1 MLYNN
6 LKDELNGFSALRMTS
21 LHHDGKGLIGL
32 IQIIL
37 GDKGSGKTKRL
48 IDLVNE
54 SLKNEHGDII
64 FIDDDKRYM
73 YDLRHEIRFVDAG
86 EYPVGHKCT
95 ANEMLAFICGMLSA
109 NFDVSLIAMDAFK
122 KLIRTPLN
130 DPEMKEFF
138 EKLEALS
145 NARGCSFLISVST
158 GEEAVP
164 DFIQKY
170 VI

>member
-1 MLYNN
+1 M
-6 LKDELNGFSALRMTS
+6 
-21 LHHDGKGLIGL
+21 L

-73 YDLRHEIRFVDAG
+73 YDLRHEIRFVDAS
-86 EYPVGHKCT
+86 EYPVGHKSQ
-95 ANEMLAFICGMLSA
+95 ASEMLGFICGMLSA
-109 NFDVSLIAMDAFK
+109 NFDLSLIAMDAFM
-122 KLIRTPLN
+122 KLVRTPLD
-130 DPEMKEFF
+130 DPEMKAFF

-145 NARGCSFLISVST
+145 EAHHCNFLISVSAQA
-158 GEEAVP
+158 ESVP
-164 DFIQKY
+164 EFIRKY

>member
-1 MLYNN
+1 M
-6 LKDELNGFSALRMTS
+6 
-21 LHHDGKGLIGL
+21 

-73 YDLRHEIRFVDAG
+73 YDLRHEIRFVDAS

-95 ANEMLAFICGMLSA
+95 ANEMMSFICGMLSA
-109 NFDVSLIAMDAFK
+109 NFDISLVAMDAFL
-122 KLIRTPLN
+122 KLVRTPL
-130 DPEMKEFF
+130 DDAEMETFF
-138 EKLEALS
+138 NELEKLSEAHK
-145 NARGCSFLISVST
+145 CKFLISVSASAD
-158 GEEAVP
+158 AVP
-164 DFIQKY
+164 EYVRKY
-170 VI
+170 AI

>member
-1 MLYNN
+1 M
-6 LKDELNGFSALRMTS
+6 
-21 LHHDGKGLIGL
+21 

-73 YDLRHEIRFVDAG
+73 YDLRHEIRFVDAS

-95 ANEMLAFICGMLSA
+95 TNEMLGFICGMLSA
-109 NFDVSLIAMDAFK
+109 NFDISLIAMDAFL
-122 KLIRTPLN
+122 KLVRTPLD
-130 DPEMKEFF
+130 DPEMDAFF
-138 EKLEALS
+138 QKLEKLSQAHK
-145 NARGCSFLISVST
+145 CKFLISVSASSD
-158 GEEAVP
+158 AVP
-164 DFIQKY
+164 ESIRKY
-170 VI
+170 AI

>member
-1 MLYNN
+1 M
-6 LKDELNGFSALRMTS
+6 
-21 LHHDGKGLIGL
+21 

-73 YDLRHEIRFVDAG
+73 YDLRHEIRFVDAS
-86 EYPVGHKCT
+86 EYPVGHKCQ
-95 ANEMLAFICGMLSA
+95 ASEMLGFICGMLSA
-109 NFDVSLIAMDAFK
+109 NFDLSLIAMDAFM
-122 KLIRTPLN
+122 KLVRTPLD
-130 DPEMKEFF
+130 DPEMKAFF

-145 NARGCSFLISVST
+145 EAHHCNFLISVSAPA
-158 GEEAVP
+158 ESVP
-164 DFIQKY
+164 EYIQKY

>member
-1 MLYNN
+1 M
-6 LKDELNGFSALRMTS
+6 
-21 LHHDGKGLIGL
+21 

-73 YDLRHEIRFVDAG
+73 YDLRHEIRFVDAS

-95 ANEMLAFICGMLSA
+95 ANEMLGFICGMLSA
-109 NFDVSLIAMDAFK
+109 NYDVSLVAMDAFM
-122 KLIRTPLN
+122 KLVRTPLD
-130 DPEMKEFF
+130 DPDMAAFF
-138 EKLEALS
+138 KNLEKLSAEHHC
-145 NARGCSFLISVST
+145 NFLISVSAS
-158 GEEAVP
+158 EAEVP
-164 DFIQKY
+164 EY
-170 VI
+170 VRQYAI

>member
-1 MLYNN
+1 M
-6 LKDELNGFSALRMTS
+6 
-21 LHHDGKGLIGL
+21 

-73 YDLRHEIRFVDAG
+73 YDLRHEIRFVDAS
-86 EYPVGHKCT
+86 EYPVGHKCQ
-95 ANEMLAFICGMLSA
+95 ASEMLGFICGMLSA
-109 NFDVSLIAMDAFK
+109 NFDLSLIAMDAFM
-122 KLIRTPLN
+122 KLVRTPLD
-130 DPEMKEFF
+130 DPEMKVFF

-145 NARGCSFLISVST
+145 EAHHCNFLISVSAQ
-158 GEEAVP
+158 EESVP
-164 DFIQKY
+164 EYIRKY

>member
-1 MLYNN
+1 M
-6 LKDELNGFSALRMTS
+6 
-21 LHHDGKGLIGL
+21 

-64 FIDDDKRYM
+64 FVDDDKRYM
-73 YDLRHEIRFVDAG
+73 YDLRHEILFVDAS

-95 ANEMLAFICGMLSA
+95 TKEMLGFICGMLSA
-109 NFDVSLIAMDAFK
+109 NFDITLIAMDAFM
-122 KLIRTPLN
+122 KLVRTPL
-130 DPEMKEFF
+130 DDAEMEAFF
-138 EKLEALS
+138 QNLEKLSEQHH
-145 NARGCSFLISVST
+145 CKFLLSVSAPVET
-158 GEEAVP
+158 VP
-164 DFIQKY
+164 EFIQKY

>member
-1 MLYNN
+1 M
-6 LKDELNGFSALRMTS
+6 
-21 LHHDGKGLIGL
+21 

-73 YDLRHEIRFVDAG
+73 YDLRHEIRFVDAS
-86 EYPVGHKCT
+86 EYPIGHKST
-95 ANEMLAFICGMLSA
+95 ASEMLGFICGMLSA
-109 NFDVSLIAMDAFK
+109 NFDVSLVAMDAFM
-122 KLIRTPLN
+122 KLVRTPLE
-130 DPEMKEFF
+130 DAAMVSFF
-138 EKLEALS
+138 EQLEKLSERSKCNFLLS
-145 NARGCSFLISVST
+145 MST
-158 GEEAVP
+158 PLEELP
-164 DFIQKY
+164 EYLRKY

>member
-1 MLYNN
+1 M
-6 LKDELNGFSALRMTS
+6 
-21 LHHDGKGLIGL
+21 

-73 YDLRHEIRFVDAG
+73 YDLRHEIRFVDAS
-86 EYPVGHKCT
+86 EYPVGHKCQ
-95 ANEMLAFICGMLSA
+95 ASEMLGFICGMLSA
-109 NFDVSLIAMDAFK
+109 NFDLSLIAMDAFM
-122 KLIRTPLN
+122 KLVRTPLD
-130 DPEMKEFF
+130 DPEMKVFF

-145 NARGCSFLISVST
+145 EAHHCNFLISVSAQA
-158 GEEAVP
+158 ESVP
-164 DFIQKY
+164 EFIRKY

>member
-1 MLYNN
+1 M
-6 LKDELNGFSALRMTS
+6 
-21 LHHDGKGLIGL
+21 

-73 YDLRHEIRFVDAG
+73 YDLRHEIRFVDAS

-95 ANEMLAFICGMLSA
+95 ANEMLGFMCGMLSA
-109 NFDVSLIAMDAFK
+109 NFDITLIAMDAFV
-122 KLIRTPLN
+122 KLVRTSL
-130 DPEMKEFF
+130 DAPEMEDFF
-138 EKLEALS
+138 KKLEALS
-145 NARGCSFLISVST
+145 EAHHCKFLISVS
-158 GEEAVP
+158 ASADVVP
-164 DFIQKY
+164 EFIQKY

>member
-1 MLYNN
+1 M
-6 LKDELNGFSALRMTS
+6 F
-21 LHHDGKGLIGL
+21 

-73 YDLRHEIRFVDAG
+73 YDLRHEIRFVDAS
-86 EYPVGHKCT
+86 EYPVGHKSQ
-95 ANEMLAFICGMLSA
+95 ASEMLGFICGMLSA
-109 NFDVSLIAMDAFK
+109 NFDLSLIAMDAFM
-122 KLIRTPLN
+122 KLVRTPLD
-130 DPEMKEFF
+130 DPEMKVFF
-138 EKLEALS
+138 EKLEALYEAHHC
-145 NARGCSFLISVST
+145 NFLISVSAPA
-158 GEEAVP
+158 ESVP
-164 DFIQKY
+164 EYIQKY

>member
-1 MLYNN
+1 M
-6 LKDELNGFSALRMTS
+6 
-21 LHHDGKGLIGL
+21 

-54 SLKNEHGDII
+54 SLKSEHGDII

-73 YDLRHEIRFVDAG
+73 YDLRHEIRFVDAS

-95 ANEMLAFICGMLSA
+95 ANEMLGFLCGILST
-109 NFDVSLIAMDAFK
+109 NFDITLIAMDAFK
-122 KLIRTPLN
+122 KLVRTPLE
-130 DPEMKEFF
+130 DEEMKSFF
-138 EKLEALS
+138 EKLEMLS
-145 NARGCSFLISVST
+145 ERSKCNFLISVSAA
-158 GEEAVP
+158 EDSVP
-164 DFIQKY
+164 EYISKY

>member
-1 MLYNN
+1 M
-6 LKDELNGFSALRMTS
+6 
-21 LHHDGKGLIGL
+21 

-73 YDLRHEIRFVDAG
+73 YDLRHEIRFVDAS
-86 EYPVGHKCT
+86 EYPVGHKCQ
-95 ANEMLAFICGMLSA
+95 ASEMLGFICGMLFA
-109 NFDVSLIAMDAFK
+109 NFDLSLIAMDAFM
-122 KLIRTPLN
+122 KLVRTPLD
-130 DPEMKEFF
+130 DPEMKVFF

-145 NARGCSFLISVST
+145 EAHHCNFLISVSAPA
-158 GEEAVP
+158 ESVP
-164 DFIQKY
+164 EYIQKY

>member
-1 MLYNN
+1 M
-6 LKDELNGFSALRMTS
+6 
-21 LHHDGKGLIGL
+21 

-73 YDLRHEIRFVDAG
+73 YDLRHEIRFVDAS

-95 ANEMLAFICGMLSA
+95 ANEMLGFICGMLST
-109 NFDVSLIAMDAFK
+109 NFDVSLVAMDAFL
-122 KLIRTPLN
+122 KLVRTPL
-130 DPEMKEFF
+130 DDAEMEVFF
-138 EKLEALS
+138 QKLEKLS
-145 NARGCSFLISVST
+145 QDHNCKFLISVS
-158 GEEAVP
+158 AAADSVP
-164 DFIQKY
+164 EYVRKY
-170 VI
+170 TI

>member
-1 MLYNN
+1 M
-6 LKDELNGFSALRMTS
+6 
-21 LHHDGKGLIGL
+21 

-73 YDLRHEIRFVDAG
+73 YDLRHEIRFVDAS
-86 EYPVGHKCT
+86 EYPVGHKCQ
-95 ANEMLAFICGMLSA
+95 ASEMLGFICGMLSA
-109 NFDVSLIAMDAFK
+109 NFDLSLIAMDAFM
-122 KLIRTPLN
+122 KLVRTPLD
-130 DPEMKEFF
+130 DPEMKLFF

-145 NARGCSFLISVST
+145 EAHHCNFLISVSAQA
-158 GEEAVP
+158 ESVP
-164 DFIQKY
+164 EFIRKY

>member
-1 MLYNN
+1 M
-6 LKDELNGFSALRMTS
+6 
-21 LHHDGKGLIGL
+21 

-73 YDLRHEIRFVDAG
+73 YDLRHEIRFVDAS

-95 ANEMLAFICGMLSA
+95 TNEMLGFICGMLSA
-109 NFDVSLIAMDAFK
+109 NFDITLIAMDAFM
-122 KLIRTPLN
+122 KLVRTPL
-130 DPEMKEFF
+130 DDAEMENFF
-138 EKLEALS
+138 KNLEKLSETHH
-145 NARGCSFLISVST
+145 CKFLLSVSAPADT
-158 GEEAVP
+158 VP
-164 DFIQKY
+164 EFIQKY

>member
-1 MLYNN
+1 M
-6 LKDELNGFSALRMTS
+6 
-21 LHHDGKGLIGL
+21 

-73 YDLRHEIRFVDAG
+73 YDLRHEIRFVDAS
-86 EYPVGHKCT
+86 EYPVGHKCQ
-95 ANEMLAFICGMLSA
+95 ASEMLGFICGMLSA
-109 NFDVSLIAMDAFK
+109 NFDLSLIAMDAFM
-122 KLIRTPLN
+122 KLVRTPLD
-130 DPEMKEFF
+130 DPEMKVFF

-145 NARGCSFLISVST
+145 EAHHCNFLISVSAQA
-158 GEEAVP
+158 ESVP
-164 DFIQKY
+164 EYIQKY

>member
-1 MLYNN
+1 M
-6 LKDELNGFSALRMTS
+6 
-21 LHHDGKGLIGL
+21 

-73 YDLRHEIRFVDAG
+73 YDLRHEIRFVDAS
-86 EYPVGHKCT
+86 EYPVGKKAT
-95 ANEMLAFICGMLSA
+95 ANEMLGFICGILSV
-109 NFDVSLIAMDAFK
+109 NFDITLIAMDAFM
-122 KLIRTPLN
+122 KLVRTPL
-130 DPEMKEFF
+130 DAPEMAEFF
-138 EKLEALS
+138 AKLEKLSEAHHC
-145 NARGCSFLISVST
+145 NFLLSVSAP
-158 GEEAVP
+158 EDAVP
-164 DFIQKY
+164 DFVQKY

>member
-1 MLYNN
+1 M
-6 LKDELNGFSALRMTS
+6 
-21 LHHDGKGLIGL
+21 

-73 YDLRHEIRFVDAG
+73 YDLRHEIRFVDAS
-86 EYPVGHKCT
+86 EYPVGHKAT
-95 ANEMLAFICGMLSA
+95 ASEMLGFICGMLSA
-109 NFDVSLIAMDAFK
+109 NFDVTLIAMDAFT
-122 KLIRTPLN
+122 KLVRTPL
-130 DPEMKEFF
+130 DAPEMEEFF
-138 EKLEALS
+138 SKLELLS
-145 NARGCSFLISVST
+145 EGHNCNFLISVSAAS
-158 GEEAVP
+158 ENVP
-164 DFIQKY
+164 EYIQKY

>member
-1 MLYNN
+1 M
-6 LKDELNGFSALRMTS
+6 
-21 LHHDGKGLIGL
+21 

-73 YDLRHEIRFVDAG
+73 YDLRHEIRFVDAS
-86 EYPVGHKCT
+86 EYPVGHKCQ
-95 ANEMLAFICGMLSA
+95 ASEMLGFICGMLSA
-109 NFDVSLIAMDAFK
+109 NFDLSLIAMDAFM
-122 KLIRTPLN
+122 KLVRTPLD
-130 DPEMKEFF
+130 DPEMKVFF
-138 EKLEALS
+138 EKLEILS
-145 NARGCSFLISVST
+145 EAHHCNFLISVSAPA
-158 GEEAVP
+158 ESVP
-164 DFIQKY
+164 EYIQKY